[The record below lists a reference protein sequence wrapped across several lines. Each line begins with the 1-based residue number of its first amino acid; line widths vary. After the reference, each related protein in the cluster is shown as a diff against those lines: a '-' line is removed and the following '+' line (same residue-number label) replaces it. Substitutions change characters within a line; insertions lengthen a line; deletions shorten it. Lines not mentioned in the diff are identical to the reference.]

1 MIGSDVNT
9 EKYNYF
15 QLNFKFG
22 KEKRME
28 KVKRISIV
36 GGPGTGKSTL
46 AYNLGKKLDLP
57 VYHLDAIDHF
67 ENWRKRDKEER
78 DKIILEKIEEP
89 KWIIDGTYTSTL
101 EKRLKKSDLIIF
113 LNYTPIARLK
123 GVLSRYIRGRNR
135 EKPDIPGCKEK
146 MELKFIKFTLNW
158 EKNKGRTIKEELG
171 KNKDKNILIFKK
183 RKDLNKWY
191 EDEFESRIEKM

>member
-1 MIGSDVNT
+1 
-9 EKYNYF
+9 
-15 QLNFKFG
+15 
-22 KEKRME
+22 ME

-46 AYNLGKKLDLP
+46 AYNLGKRLDLP

-67 ENWRKRDKEER
+67 ENWRKRDSKER

-89 KWIIDGTYTSTL
+89 KWVIDGTYTSTL
-101 EKRLKKSDLIIF
+101 EKRLKNSDLVIF
-113 LNYTPIARLK
+113 LNYKPIARIK
-123 GVLSRYIRGRNR
+123 GVLSRYIKGRNK
-135 EKPDIPGCKEK
+135 EKAEIPGCKEK
-146 MELKFIKFTLNW
+146 MDLEFIKFTLNW

>member
-1 MIGSDVNT
+1 
-9 EKYNYF
+9 
-15 QLNFKFG
+15 
-22 KEKRME
+22 ME

-46 AYNLGKKLDLP
+46 AYNLGKRLDLP

-67 ENWRKRDKEER
+67 ENWRKRDSKER

-89 KWIIDGTYTSTL
+89 KWVIDGTYTSTL
-101 EKRLKKSDLIIF
+101 EKRLKNSDLVIF
-113 LNYTPIARLK
+113 LNYKPIARIK
-123 GVLSRYIRGRNR
+123 GVLSRYIKGRNK
-135 EKPDIPGCKEK
+135 EKAEIPGCKEK

>member
-1 MIGSDVNT
+1 MNT

-191 EDEFESRIEKM
+191 EDEFGSKIEKM

>member
-1 MIGSDVNT
+1 MNT

-183 RKDLNKWY
+183 RKDLNNWY

>member
-1 MIGSDVNT
+1 MNT

-67 ENWRKRDKEER
+67 ENWRKRDSKER

-89 KWIIDGTYTSTL
+89 KWVIDGTYTSTL
-101 EKRLKKSDLIIF
+101 EKRLKNSDLVIF
-113 LNYTPIARLK
+113 LNYKPIARIK
-123 GVLSRYIRGRNR
+123 GVLSRYIKGRNK
-135 EKPDIPGCKEK
+135 EKAEIPGCKEK

>member
-1 MIGSDVNT
+1 MNT

>member
-1 MIGSDVNT
+1 MNT

-15 QLNFKFG
+15 QLNFKCG

-191 EDEFESRIEKM
+191 EDEFGSKIEKM

>member
-1 MIGSDVNT
+1 MNT

-67 ENWRKRDKEER
+67 ENWRKRDSKER

-89 KWIIDGTYTSTL
+89 KWVIDGTYASTL
-101 EKRLKKSDLIIF
+101 EKRKRSIIK
-113 LNYTPIARLK
+113 IH
-123 GVLSRYIRGRNR
+123 
-135 EKPDIPGCKEK
+135 
-146 MELKFIKFTLNW
+146 
-158 EKNKGRTIKEELG
+158 
-171 KNKDKNILIFKK
+171 K
-183 RKDLNKWY
+183 RQK
-191 EDEFESRIEKM
+191 